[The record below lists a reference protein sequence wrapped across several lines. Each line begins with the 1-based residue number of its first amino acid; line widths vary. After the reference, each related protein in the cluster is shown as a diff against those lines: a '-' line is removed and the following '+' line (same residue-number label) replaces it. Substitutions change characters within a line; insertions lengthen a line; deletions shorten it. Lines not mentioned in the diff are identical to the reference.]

1 MQLSQG
7 RKWRQQYKMD
17 EYVGGQELLQV
28 RSHKMPLLMSLAD
41 YLGADSSSFRIS
53 RQLIVAVLDL
63 NNRQLIVALCDVR
76 SVIVAYSFLVVIV
89 TRKERKL
96 CGTNFQIA
104 SKRFGCGWQA
114 KRPPRSIASCTV

>member
-1 MQLSQG
+1 M
-7 RKWRQQYKMD
+7 
-17 EYVGGQELLQV
+17 
-28 RSHKMPLLMSLAD
+28 
-41 YLGADSSSFRIS
+41 GADSSSFRIS

-89 TRKERKL
+89 SRKERKL

-104 SKRFGCGWQA
+104 SKRFGCG
-114 KRPPRSIASCTV
+114 